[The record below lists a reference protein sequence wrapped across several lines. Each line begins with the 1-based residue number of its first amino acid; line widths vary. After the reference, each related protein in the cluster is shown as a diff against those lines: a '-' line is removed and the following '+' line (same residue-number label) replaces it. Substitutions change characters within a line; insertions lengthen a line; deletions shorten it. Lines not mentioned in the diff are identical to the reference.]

1 VEASSPTST
10 DPAAG
15 HRRRIGPFR
24 SPDFAA
30 PVLCE
35 IDERPPGSSDDA
47 DTAQTIGYMRRYAIE
62 DSRSPIVRR
71 VALAATA
78 AGGDPRQA
86 IHRWMREHVRYAPG
100 ESFVPWRPDPAAD
113 QVLIRPVDLL
123 TMPEPAG
130 DCAVFSMLAAAM
142 LRALGIECA
151 YKTVKADPEHPEQF
165 SHVYVMAGDLAID
178 GSHGPYAGWEA
189 TQGQAVTGAALWPLD
204 EGSMHKLADVDMT
217 GWDPEFAA
225 QWALYNADTSGAAA
239 GAGFDWGALLSAG
252 VGDAAK
258 ILGTRYAV
266 PQLSPGQT
274 IQTGN
279 SFMTQLPAG
288 IASSIGSGSNL
299 GLLLGAGALVLLAV
313 LTLGNRRP

>member
-1 VEASSPTST
+1 VSEVSPASATN
-10 DPAAG
+10 PAAG

-30 PVLCE
+30 PVVCE

-47 DTAQTIGYMRRYAIE
+47 DTEQTIGYMRQYAIE

-71 VALAATA
+71 AALAASS
-78 AGGDPRQA
+78 AGADPRA
-86 IHRWMREHVRYAPG
+86 AVHEWIRGHVRYAPG
-100 ESFVPWRPDPAAD
+100 ESFVPWRPDPESD

-142 LRALGIECA
+142 LRALGIECS
-151 YKTVKADPEHPEQF
+151 YKTVKADPEHPGQF
-165 SHVYVMAGDLAID
+165 SHVYVIAGDLAID
-178 GSHGPYAGWEA
+178 ASHGPYPGWEV
-189 TQGQAVTGAALWPLD
+189 TQTQPVTGAALWPLD
-204 EGSMHKLADVDMT
+204 KGSMHRLAGVDMT

-225 QWALYNADTSGAAA
+225 QYALYNADPATP
-239 GAGFDWGALLSAG
+239 AGFDWRSLLNSG
-252 VGDAAK
+252 ISDAAS

-274 IQTGN
+274 IRTPG
-279 SFMTQLPAG
+279 SFMTQLPEGVGAVQP
-288 IASSIGSGSNL
+288 SSGNM
-299 GLLLGAGALVLLAV
+299 GLLLGVAALGLVALLV
-313 LTLGNRRP
+313 MGNRR